1 MSIIYNGYSCK
12 DVIATGGWNKDE
24 EVFANNEW
32 DGTKGWVVGDNEGNT
47 FWFVQY
53 GSVMGRKCFCSCDNV
68 KSLYFP
74 LNEIA
79 IIATFVKIVNKFIG
93 GECEG
98 LVGWTNAAES
108 KR

>member
-1 MSIIYNGYSCK
+1 
-12 DVIATGGWNKDE
+12 
-24 EVFANNEW
+24 
-32 DGTKGWVVGDNEGNT
+32 
-47 FWFVQY
+47 
-53 GSVMGRKCFCSCDNV
+53 MGRKCFCSCDNV

-98 LVGWTNAAES
+98 LVG
-108 KR
+108 